1 MKAENSDKDSR
12 SCKKANGK
20 EKKKSAPNP
29 VVYLFKQAWKY
40 TLKDRKSLL
49 VIWVGFIVAGV
60 LNLYVSPMAWAKI
73 SDVIQQEG
81 VNLQNLPWLY
91 TLLGIMLLSTIG
103 FWAIHGPARVKE
115 RVLAFNMRTNF
126 RAFFLEGVFNLPLAW
141 HSDHHSGDTIDK
153 VDKGTRALFDFA
165 EDSFE
170 IIYTFVKLIGSFAI
184 LLYFFPIASI
194 GVFIMLLFTCW
205 VTTRFDALLMRQYTE
220 LNAAE
225 NKVTQS
231 TFDTISNITTV
242 IILRVE
248 KEVFES
254 IMKRVR
260 DPEKLFR
267 QNCALNELKWFVTS
281 LCCTLT
287 VTAVLGMYFHNR
299 AHSGVAVM
307 MGEVYLL
314 YRYLGNISEV
324 FARFA
329 GIYGEVMKGSARLQ
343 NAASLSGDFTEQTFA
358 NHVLPEEWRTLS
370 VADLDFSYT
379 QGDEGMKQ
387 LSDIQL
393 KIDHGKRI
401 ALVGESGCGKS
412 TLLKLIRGLHTPSRL
427 TLNVDGKHVTEGF
440 DGVARAISL
449 VPQTPEIFNGTILE
463 NLTLGAE
470 YCEEDVAW
478 AMRMAE
484 FDTVVALLPNGLE
497 SSVNEKGVNLSGG
510 QQQRLALA
518 RGLLASKNK
527 SIVLLDEP
535 TSSLDTAT
543 ENRVYT
549 NIFREFADKTIVS
562 SIHRLHLLGQFD
574 RIYVFDAGRI
584 IASGTLSELLD
595 NCLQFQTLW
604 QQYQASG
611 QQEESDSVM

>member
-1 MKAENSDKDSR
+1 MRPDNTDKDGQCRNKSR
-12 SCKKANGK
+12 GDR
-20 EKKKSAPNP
+20 KKKGGPNP
-29 VVYLFKQAWKY
+29 VIYLFKQAWKY
-40 TLKDRKSLL
+40 TPKDRKSLL
-49 VIWVGFIVAGV
+49 GIWAAFIIAGV

-81 VNLQNLPWLY
+81 VTPQNLSWLY
-91 TLLGIMLLSTIG
+91 TLLAIMLLSTIG
-103 FWAIHGPARVKE
+103 FWVIHGPARVKE
-115 RVLAFNMRTNF
+115 RVLAFNMRTQF
-126 RAFFLEGVFNLPLAW
+126 RAFFLEGTFNLPLAW
-141 HSDHHSGDTIDK
+141 HADHHSGDTIDK
-153 VDKGTRALFDFA
+153 IDKGTRALFDFA

-170 IIYTFVKLIGSFAI
+170 IIYTFVKLVGSFVI

-194 GVFIMLLFTCW
+194 GVLIMLLFTCW
-205 VTTRFDALLMRQYTE
+205 VTTRFDTLLMRQYTE

-231 TFDTISNITTV
+231 TFDSLSNITTV

-267 QNCALNELKWFVTS
+267 QNCALNELKWFFTS

-287 VTAVLGMYFHNR
+287 VTVVLGMYFHHRVHNG
-299 AHSGVAVM
+299 ATIM

-324 FARFA
+324 FSRFA
-329 GIYGEVMKGSARLQ
+329 GIYGKVMKGSASLQ
-343 NAASLSGDFTEQTFA
+343 NAAQLSDNFTTQTFA
-358 NHVLPEEWRTLS
+358 NHVLPKEWKNLS
-370 VADLDFSYT
+370 VDGLDFSYV
-379 QGDEGMKQ
+379 QGDVGTKQ
-387 LSDIQL
+387 LGDIKL
-393 KIDHGKRI
+393 EIGHGERI
-401 ALVGESGCGKS
+401 AFVGKSGCGKS
-412 TLLKLIRGLHTPSRL
+412 TLLKLIRGLHKPSRL
-427 TLNVDGKHVTEGF
+427 TLSVDGELVTEGF

-449 VPQTPEIFNGTILE
+449 VPQTPEIFNGTIRE

-470 YCEEDVAW
+470 YSEKDIAW
-478 AMRMAE
+478 AMRMAD
-484 FDTVVALLPNGLE
+484 FDSVVSLLPKGLE

-510 QQQRLALA
+510 QQQRLALV

-535 TSSLDTAT
+535 TSSLDTST

-549 NIFREFADKTIVS
+549 NIFREFRGKTIIS
-562 SIHRLHLLGQFD
+562 SIHRLHLLGQFV
-574 RIYVFDAGRI
+574 RIYVFDTGKI
-584 IASGTLSELLD
+584 IAAGTLSELLG
-595 NCLQFQTLW
+595 NCSQFQTLW
-604 QQYQASG
+604 QQYQACRP
-611 QQEESDSVM
+611 QEENEQVD